1 MKRNTRKNSKFNLI
15 LIIRPKLSFKLGEF
29 CLDAHQSHVIRFIR
43 CHHRVDQPLFF
54 QELVLSRMI
63 TDVRE

>member
-29 CLDAHQSHVIRFIR
+29 CLEAHQSHVGEYIG
-43 CHHRVDQPLFF
+43 LFYYDTISGTSK
-54 QELVLSRMI
+54 L
-63 TDVRE
+63 